1 MPSMGAQSFVVRSSP
16 TRPAL
21 CAGPFFGFLG
31 MTDDPVDKRTE
42 TISFRTSLERAIAA
56 KALAEMDGHSSISD
70 LMDSLLA
77 AHIQRKRSDYLQLRA
92 AFEVSPDLPRGGA

>member
-1 MPSMGAQSFVVRSSP
+1 MFDEPM
-16 TRPAL
+16 
-21 CAGPFFGFLG
+21 
-31 MTDDPVDKRTE
+31 DKRTE

-77 AHIQRKRSDYLQLRA
+77 AHIQRKRDTYLQLRA
-92 AFEVSPDLPRGGA
+92 AFECSPDLPSGRV